1 MAKALHV
8 YIKDRGAADTDPISV
23 EHVFYGRTEAEVD
36 KKRAAHLAGCSNFTA
51 AESEGRVED
60 CLENIAADDVPTW
73 VLLHEDEDDGDADDL
88 EAENDPEDDPEDES
102 GDVIDVSGG
111 PAGGGR

>member
-1 MAKALHV
+1 VAKALHV

-60 CLENIAADDVPTW
+60 FLEKISADQVPTW
-73 VLLHEDEDDGDADDL
+73 AMLGEDDDGADDPDEDEGD
-88 EAENDPEDDPEDES
+88 EPEDEG

-111 PAGGGR
+111 PAGGRR